1 MRSWALVLVAVACG
15 RASDDRDKL
24 QDQPPPK
31 QVDVPSG
38 LAIAV
43 DVDGA
48 ARAPITSDQLRATK
62 PDFADA
68 ERRAWLVATLVAD
81 ASAPG
86 TTIEAS
92 APTGV
97 SIKFARPGPEGH
109 EPVLFLDRRSHVI
122 VEAVDPKDPFPR
134 FHGQGA
140 RLHRP
145 PEQLPRVQAVTK
157 LAITRP
163 AR

>member
-1 MRSWALVLVAVACG
+1 MVSAVVLLAACS
-15 RASDDRDKL
+15 RASDDRGKL

-31 QVDVPSG
+31 QGDVPPG

-43 DVDGA
+43 AVDGA
-48 ARAPITSDQLRATK
+48 AKPPITSDTLRATK

-68 ERRAWLVATLVAD
+68 EHRAWLIPTLVAE
-81 ASAPG
+81 ASPVG
-86 TTIEAS
+86 TTIEAT
-92 APTGV
+92 APSGV
-97 SIKFARPGPEGH
+97 SVKFTRDGL
-109 EPVLFLDRRSHVI
+109 EPVLFLDRRGSLL

-145 PEQLPRVQAVTK
+145 PEQAAPRVAPVSRI
-157 LAITRP
+157 AITRP
-163 AR
+163 GTK